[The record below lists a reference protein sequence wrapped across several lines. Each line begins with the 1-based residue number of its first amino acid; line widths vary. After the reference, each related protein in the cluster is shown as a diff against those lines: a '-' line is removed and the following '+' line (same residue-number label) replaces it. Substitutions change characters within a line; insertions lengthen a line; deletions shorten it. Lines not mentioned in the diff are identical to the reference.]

1 MYNYIYSTLYYRDSL
16 TEYYFSIVLS
26 CSASV
31 EVLSKPIIRD
41 MMETSSLIV
50 CIALASFAPLTQP
63 AVAQEDNTT
72 LPLVYPGQVLH
83 GDGSQ
88 SCPPEEQRNVV
99 RDKVRNAMRSLLQE
113 AVVPLLQATAQLPI
127 ESPSVVH
134 PCGGSGW
141 RRVVY
146 LNMSV
151 PSQQCPSVW
160 QEVTSPHRVCG
171 RRSSS
176 TGSCEGVI
184 YNTSGVQYNRV
195 CGRIIG
201 YQIGVPNGFRGS
213 GRSIDS
219 NYVDGVSVTHGS
231 PRQHIWTFAGG
242 FDETTQNAWSACPC
256 VAGSY
261 NARRAPS
268 FVGQN
273 YFCES
278 GLGRYQGNDYIFW
291 PDGDALWDGQGCGP
305 TSTCCSFNSPP
316 WFNVQLSNA
325 TTDDIEVRICNTVG
339 GLTEDTPIECI
350 ELYVK

>member
-1 MYNYIYSTLYYRDSL
+1 MD
-16 TEYYFSIVLS
+16 
-26 CSASV
+26 
-31 EVLSKPIIRD
+31 
-41 MMETSSLIV
+41 
-50 CIALASFAPLTQP
+50 ALFLLLCT
-63 AVAQEDNTT
+63 AVASLALQGQPGLAFT
-72 LPLVYPGQVLH
+72 YPGRTLQGGSAICPSSEQTATIRGEIDEDLQIILQQVVA
-83 GDGSQ
+83 
-88 SCPPEEQRNVV
+88 PAR
-99 RDKVRNAMRSLLQE
+99 
-113 AVVPLLQATAQLPI
+113 
-127 ESPSVVH
+127 
-134 PCGGSGW
+134 PCGGQGW
-141 RRVVY
+141 RVIAY
-146 LNMSV
+146 LNMSA
-151 PSQQCPSVW
+151 PAEKCPSNW
-160 QEVTSPHRVCG
+160 RQYNNNG
-171 RRSSS
+171 RRACARVDYG
-176 TGSCEGVI
+176 GSCNQLSFITGGLP
-184 YNTSGVQYNRV
+184 YNQV

-201 YQIGVPNGFRGS
+201 YQYGGPEAFRDADNS
-213 GRSIDS
+213 TIDS